1 MMTMDEQTN
10 NRWWWT
16 ALNGPVTWFIYF
28 MLVYMIADLGC
39 QAGWGQVL
47 VMGFNLVE
55 LLVVL
60 STIIAVL
67 VTLLGV
73 WMSYRDWHTVREIS
87 RGDSPI
93 DRLLERRQFI
103 AFSGMIMSILFT
115 FAILVT
121 AVPVGFLSAC
131 GGLGV

>member
-67 VTLLGV
+67 CPGH
-73 WMSYRDWHTVREIS
+73 RQRP
-87 RGDSPI
+87 RGAGHAVGCMDVLP
-93 DRLLERRQFI
+93 RL
-103 AFSGMIMSILFT
+103 AYCS
-115 FAILVT
+115 
-121 AVPVGFLSAC
+121 
-131 GGLGV
+131 